1 MFGAEKFASTKRTFL
16 SRCFASEVA
25 VSNARVVFPAPDG
38 PVTKTNSP
46 DNISKFI
53 FCNISG
59 LPW

>member
-1 MFGAEKFASTKRTFL
+1 MIEPELGFSSADMSFR
-16 SRCFASEVA
+16 
-25 VSNARVVFPAPDG
+25 RVVFPAPDG